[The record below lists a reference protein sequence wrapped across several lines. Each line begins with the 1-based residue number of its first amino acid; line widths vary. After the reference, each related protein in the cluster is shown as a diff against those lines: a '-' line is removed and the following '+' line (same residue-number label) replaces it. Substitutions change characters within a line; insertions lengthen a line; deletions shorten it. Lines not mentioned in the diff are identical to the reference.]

1 MSKNR
6 NRSNRKARDR
16 GRRDSRDGSDHDDDG
31 HQLQGPRDVGD
42 QEERQLRQYIQE
54 GQARQRDHEQDMR
67 NLMAEDSQ
75 LGQPSQR
82 LRGNARASYQ
92 RGLHSRNARM
102 GLTES
107 EEIMQ
112 SEEDAEG
119 DGRNPEEQDGF
130 DEEMGDGGGAAEEE
144 DGDEEYDPGDVR
156 RGK

>member
-1 MSKNR
+1 M
-6 NRSNRKARDR
+6 
-16 GRRDSRDGSDHDDDG
+16 
-31 HQLQGPRDVGD
+31 GD

-75 LGQPSQR
+75 LGQPSQG
-82 LRGNARASYQ
+82 LRGNAGVSYQ
-92 RGLHSRNARM
+92 RDRRSSNARM

-119 DGRNPEEQDGF
+119 DGQNFEGF
-130 DEEMGDGGGAAEEE
+130 KEEMGDGGGAGEEE
-144 DGDEEYDPGDVR
+144 DGDEEYDPGDGR

>member
-1 MSKNR
+1 M
-6 NRSNRKARDR
+6 
-16 GRRDSRDGSDHDDDG
+16 
-31 HQLQGPRDVGD
+31 VD

-92 RGLHSRNARM
+92 RGRRSSNARM
-102 GLTES
+102 ESGRPES
-107 EEIMQ
+107 EEIIR

-119 DGRNPEEQDGF
+119 DGRNPEEHDGF
-130 DEEMGDGGGAAEEE
+130 DEEMGDGGGAGEEE
-144 DGDEEYDPGDVR
+144 DGDEEYDPGDGR

>member
-1 MSKNR
+1 M
-6 NRSNRKARDR
+6 
-16 GRRDSRDGSDHDDDG
+16 
-31 HQLQGPRDVGD
+31 VD
-42 QEERQLRQYIQE
+42 QEERQFNQYVRE
-54 GQARQRDHEQDMR
+54 GQIRQRDHEQEQMQ
-67 NLMAEDSQ
+67 LLAEESQ

-112 SEEDAEG
+112 SEEDEEG
-119 DGRNPEEQDGF
+119 DGRNPEEF
-130 DEEMGDGGGAAEEE
+130 DEEMGDGGGAADEE
-144 DGDEEYDPGDVR
+144 DGDEEFDPGDVR

>member
-31 HQLQGPRDVGD
+31 QQLQGPRDVGD
-42 QEERQLRQYIQE
+42 QGERQLNQYIRE
-54 GQARQRDHEQDMR
+54 GQAQQRDHEQEMR
-67 NLMAEDSQ
+67 NLLAEDSQ
-75 LGQPSQR
+75 LGQPSQG

-92 RGLHSRNARM
+92 RGRHPHNARM
-102 GLTES
+102 GRTGS
-107 EEIMQ
+107 EEIIQ

-119 DGRNPEEQDGF
+119 AGRNPEGF
-130 DEEMGDGGGAAEEE
+130 DGEMGDGGGAVEEE
-144 DGDEEYDPGDVR
+144 DGDEDFDPRDGR

>member
-1 MSKNR
+1 M
-6 NRSNRKARDR
+6 
-16 GRRDSRDGSDHDDDG
+16 
-31 HQLQGPRDVGD
+31 VD
-42 QEERQLRQYIQE
+42 QEERQLNQYIRE

-119 DGRNPEEQDGF
+119 DGRNPEEF
-130 DEEMGDGGGAAEEE
+130 DEEMGDGGGAADEE
-144 DGDEEYDPGDVR
+144 DGDEEFDPRDVR

>member
-1 MSKNR
+1 M
-6 NRSNRKARDR
+6 
-16 GRRDSRDGSDHDDDG
+16 
-31 HQLQGPRDVGD
+31 GD

-119 DGRNPEEQDGF
+119 DGRNPEESDGI
-130 DEEMGDGGGAAEEE
+130 DEEMGDGGGAADEEG
-144 DGDEEYDPGDVR
+144 GDEEFDPGDVR

>member
-1 MSKNR
+1 M
-6 NRSNRKARDR
+6 
-16 GRRDSRDGSDHDDDG
+16 
-31 HQLQGPRDVGD
+31 GD
-42 QEERQLRQYIQE
+42 QDERQLNQFIRD
-54 GQARQRDHEQDMR
+54 GQIRERDHREDQMR
-67 NLMAEDSQ
+67 QLAEDSQ

-92 RGLHSRNARM
+92 RGLHSRNARR

-119 DGRNPEEQDGF
+119 DGRNPEEF
-130 DEEMGDGGGAAEEE
+130 DEEMGDGGGAADEE
-144 DGDEEYDPGDVR
+144 DGDEEFDPGVVR